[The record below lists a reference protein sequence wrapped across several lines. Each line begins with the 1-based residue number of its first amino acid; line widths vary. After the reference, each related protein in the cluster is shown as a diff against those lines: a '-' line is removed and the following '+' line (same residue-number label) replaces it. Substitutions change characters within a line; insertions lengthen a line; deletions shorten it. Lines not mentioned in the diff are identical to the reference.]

1 MSNNNTAFSQLYC
14 EICCYDTTK
23 RSSYEKHLFSW
34 KHINNVRIMAQQQ
47 NNKDNTKK
55 YLCIACNKDFKTNSG
70 FYKHKKRCI
79 KLLNLLEKN
88 THNKSN
94 PVMEVKKHTKCKDV
108 KETNIKE
115 TQQNVK
121 HQSEPS
127 SSITDT
133 NGLNSNDVS
142 TKELLVTMMQYFC
155 ENSKEN
161 GHTVMLQQQLE
172 EERKQCR
179 NLMNMVQDMIPRI
192 GNNNNSNNQINI
204 NVFLKEHCKDALNL
218 KDFVD
223 SLRIEL
229 NDIIN
234 YHDKSN
240 VDALGNVFVRGLN
253 QLDLYKRPIHC
264 MDLKQEK
271 LYIKNNDEWEH
282 NHTERDMLS
291 GAITAVAAKQSRV
304 IQEWEKIHPDWNKNE
319 KLTNEYMRLVRAT
332 TQPIE
337 KGSIEENKIIH
348 NIAKEVVV
356 DLRKVSEK
364 TK

>member
-1 MSNNNTAFSQLYC
+1 MSNNNTAYSQYNC
-14 EICCYDTTK
+14 EICCYDTKK
-23 RSSYEKHLFSW
+23 RSSYDKHLFSW
-34 KHINNVRIMAQQQ
+34 KHINNVRNLSQQQ
-47 NNKDNTKK
+47 NDNDNDKMK
-55 YLCIACNKDFKTNSG
+55 NYLCSACNKNFKTNSG

-88 THNKSN
+88 THNKPN
-94 PVMEVKKHTKCKDV
+94 VKKQTISKNV
-108 KETNIKE
+108 KETHCIVKKN
-115 TQQNVK
+115 NVK

-127 SSITDT
+127 PSISDT
-133 NGLNSNDVS
+133 NEIKNNDIS

-155 ENSKEN
+155 ENSKDS

-204 NVFLKEHCKDALNL
+204 NVFLKEQCKDALNL

-282 NHTERDMLS
+282 NHSERDMLS